1 MVDAVRK
8 TLRERI
14 ARGATID
21 EIDVLIRMSRG
32 LTERQRASLW
42 TFAWAYRP
50 DGREAQIASAR
61 AMMRGRTQPLH

>member
-21 EIDVLIRMSRG
+21 EIDLLIRMSRG
-32 LTERQRASLW
+32 LSQRERESLW
-42 TFAWAYRP
+42 TFAWRYTP
-50 DGREAQIASAR
+50 DGRETPGAPAGV
-61 AMMRGRTQPLH
+61 MMRGGPEPLH